1 MSRFVQKA
9 GVKGSLKW
17 IQRAVNAD
25 PPALDADILK
35 HIPTASRIEWRSPI
49 AADDYAEYRDAAFLE
64 RLGLSKLADELQ
76 QWWPDRGPQWDALAL
91 TDKGDVL
98 LVEAK
103 AHVSEMFSSCAASP
117 PSRAKIEAALKQVMD
132 ACNAQPRSS
141 WCDCF
146 YQLANRI
153 THLHW
158 LRQKDMPAWLVLV
171 NFTGDDEI
179 GGPQTTA
186 EWQAAYKVVDH
197 VMGLRE
203 RHALSR
209 YIIHLYPS
217 VAG

>member
-1 MSRFVQKA
+1 MSRFTQKA
-9 GVKGSLKW
+9 GTRGSLKW
-17 IQRAVNAD
+17 IQGAVNAD

-35 HIPTASRIEWRSPI
+35 YIPAASRIEWKSPI
-49 AADDYAEYRDAAFLE
+49 ENDGYAEYRDAAFLE
-64 RLGLSKLADELQ
+64 RLGLSKLADDLRG
-76 QWWPDRGPQWDALAL
+76 WWPERGPQWDALAL

-117 PSRAKIEAALKQVMD
+117 SSRSKIEAAFKQAMD
-132 ACNAQPRSS
+132 TCKAQPRSS

-158 LRQKDMPAWLVLV
+158 LRQKGVPAWLVLV
-171 NFTGDDEI
+171 NFIGDNEI
-179 GGPQTTA
+179 GGPRTMA
-186 EWQAAYKVVDH
+186 EWQAAYQIVNH

-217 VAG
+217 VAV